1 MKCDVA
7 LAELRAQADA
17 LRRRGVT
24 ALYLFGSTARGD
36 AGDRSDIDLFI
47 DYDKSRKF
55 SLIDLVAT
63 QHFIE
68 DRLKAKVDLGT
79 RDGLDPA
86 MRDRVLAEAIRVF

>member
-47 DYDKSRKF
+47 DDRSRKF

-79 RDGLDPA
+79 RDSLDPA

>member
-17 LRRRGVT
+17 LKRRGVT

-47 DYDKSRKF
+47 DDRSRKF

-79 RDGLDPA
+79 RDSLDPA